1 MINCF
6 VSKKERICVFSAS
19 NNYAIYSWRK
29 LVLFIALIQKASL
42 DSSVKRPHPS
52 FTIQDIMAAILKT
65 AGPVSTTD
73 AVRYTKMSLHHIT
86 AADFDDA
93 ACELQKAH
101 LGSLVTVPSE
111 RNKGHNVF
119 IKKLPS
125 EIEPA
130 LAAHPDLCS
139 VELYATRFAKAAPKA
154 IKFPLRARL
163 VALKLVS
170 QNVFM

>member
-1 MINCF
+1 M
-6 VSKKERICVFSAS
+6 CVFSIYK
-19 NNYAIYSWRK
+19 NYAICSRK
-29 LVLFIALIQKASL
+29 ELVFFIALIQKAPS
-42 DSSVKRPHPS
+42 DSSIKRPHPS

-86 AADFDDA
+86 AADFDEA

-130 LAAHPDLCS
+130 LAAYPDLCS

-170 QNVFM
+170 QNHFM